1 MILTGFDSDREMD
14 SGAFDGLTVASGA
27 AGPFPPGLTTAT
39 VNFGSKNEVE
49 SSAVRTIFSLRW
61 LDDE

>member
-1 MILTGFDSDREMD
+1 MD